1 MVGRVTPSTV
11 LFAGLAKA
19 VSVSLANWTK
29 LISQADVNAR
39 SGAYSNRR
47 HNVR

>member
-19 VSVSLANWTK
+19 VSVSLANWK
-29 LISQADVNAR
+29 LISHADVNAR